1 MVWWLSPRA
10 YQTVLY
16 RIILQK
22 KSIFYTISC
31 KMPFKIIIILFSF
44 YYFKKTSL
52 LTVWYTLRPS
62 QQATVSLNYS
72 QSIRII
78 IGPWDG
84 GTIIPSSHHIMLKID
99 RFYDTNSSGSDIFV
113 ERFPPVCLI
122 LNLDLTDYIPSSL
135 IVPRYVNTYVYN
147 LPACTMQHVS

>member
-31 KMPFKIIIILFSF
+31 KIPFKIFSN
-44 YYFKKTSL
+44 YYFFIFFIFFTTQKKLKSNSL
-52 LTVWYTLRPS
+52 VTVWNALGLS
-62 QQATVSLNYS
+62 QQTTVSLNYP
-72 QSIRII
+72 QSIKIN

-84 GTIIPSSHHIMLKID
+84 GMIISSSRRPTVING
-99 RFYDTNSSGSDIFV
+99 R
-113 ERFPPVCLI
+113 
-122 LNLDLTDYIPSSL
+122 LTGFTWHQKFKMTLGPDCVTL
-135 IVPRYVNTYVYN
+135 QKR
-147 LPACTMQHVS
+147 L